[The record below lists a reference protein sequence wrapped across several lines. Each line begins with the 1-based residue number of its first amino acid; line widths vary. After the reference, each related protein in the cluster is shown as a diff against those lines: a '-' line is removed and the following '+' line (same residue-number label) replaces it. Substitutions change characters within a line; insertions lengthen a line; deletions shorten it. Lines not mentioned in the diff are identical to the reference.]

1 MTMRLRPGNSTRE
14 IATETIGLRDRALL
28 LIGFAGALR
37 RSELVGL
44 DVSDL
49 TKTRAGSRLRIGAS
63 KTEQEHQGAT
73 VTIAPQVEAHA
84 TWRAVSR
91 ISMYPLGW

>member
-1 MTMRLRPGNSTRE
+1 VTMRLRPGDSTRKV
-14 IATETIGLRDRALL
+14 ATETIGLRDRALL

-49 TKTRAGSRLRIGAS
+49 TKTPAGSRLRVGAS
-63 KTEQEHQGAT
+63 KTEQEH
-73 VTIAPQVEAHA
+73 P
-84 TWRAVSR
+84 SR
-91 ISMYPLGW
+91 STKELR